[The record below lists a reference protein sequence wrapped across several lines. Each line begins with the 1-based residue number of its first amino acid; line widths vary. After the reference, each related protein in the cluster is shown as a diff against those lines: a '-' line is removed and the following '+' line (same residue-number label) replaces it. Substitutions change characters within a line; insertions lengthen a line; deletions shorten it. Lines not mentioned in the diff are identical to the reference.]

1 MKDDPNLA
9 LISIMCSGV
18 YDFQMLRMQTGLR
31 LCANFRSRLG
41 LVVEDPVK
49 AAEEKDEDPDEQ
61 ESRAH
66 RERKKREK
74 EAMKVMEQLRKEYA
88 RMCEGVAK
96 KRTIPTERKFKGSP
110 LISNYAELELIDQYF
125 EIEKQE
131 DKMFRQLGVALKKL
145 PIWNEYL
152 SGVLGVGPAMGS
164 VLVTYFDIYKAH
176 HPSLFWAYAGLDV
189 VPEPCSICNG
199 TGRHIDETT
208 RQLTGETCIICHGSG
223 MVGFGRSRREKHLV
237 ERQYK
242 AKDGS
247 IKTKMSV
254 TYEPWLKARLIGA
267 LATSF
272 MRAPGSVWKPVYD
285 ERRHRLTTD
294 PRLLHVTLEEYKAA
308 YKAKNPLAEHMWP
321 PLRIHLSSIRY
332 MLKAFLA
339 EFWHRWRIIEGL
351 PLNPY
356 NPDSQTGT
364 YAEDKLGM
372 RHGPPRA
379 AE

>member
-1 MKDDPNLA
+1 MKDDPNLI
-9 LISIMCSGV
+9 LIGIMCSGV

-31 LCANFRSRLG
+31 LCANFRSRIG
-41 LVVEDPVK
+41 LITEDPVK
-49 AAEEKDEDPDEQ
+49 AAEKKDEDLDEF
-61 ESRAH
+61 ESRAF

-88 RMCEGVAK
+88 RMCAGVAK
-96 KRTIPTERKFKGSP
+96 RRTIPTEKKFKGSP
-110 LISNYAELELIDQYF
+110 LISNYAELQLIDQYF

-131 DKMFRQLGVALKKL
+131 KKMFHQLGIALEKL

-152 SGVLGVGPAMGS
+152 HGVLGVGPAMGG
-164 VLVTYFDIYKAH
+164 VLVSYFDIYKAH
-176 HPSLFWAYAGLDV
+176 HPSLFWAYCGLDV
-189 VPEPCSICNG
+189 VPEPCNICEGTGLVNEATCEACNG
-199 TGRHIDETT
+199 
-208 RQLTGETCIICHGSG
+208 LG
-223 MVGFGRSRREKHLV
+223 MVGFGRSRREEHLV

-272 MRAPGSVWKPVYD
+272 MRVEGSVWKPIYD
-285 ERRHRLTTD
+285 YYRHRLETD
-294 PRLLHVTLEEYKAA
+294 PRRRRCTLEEYKAA
-308 YKAKNPLAEHMWP
+308 YKAKDPMAKHLWP
-321 PLRIHLSSIRY
+321 PLRIHLASIRY
-332 MLKAFLA
+332 MLKCFLA
-339 EFWHRWRIIEGL
+339 EFWHRWRILEGL

-356 NPDSQTGT
+356 DPNSQTGT

-372 RHGPPRA
+372 QHGPPRSQA